1 MSTDLRGFEY
11 VAEPVLRR
19 RQWELDAVVAE
30 MGRMLER
37 VAQARS
43 RAGALRE
50 QLAAQAEVS
59 NGAVGTRF
67 DPVAHVRS
75 LSWLANLQGRIAE
88 AERVLAQLD
97 KQREEVSGRLRAL
110 QTQVDA
116 IEAHR
121 EDAVR
126 DFAADTAARLASEAD
141 RDWLARR
148 AADTTT
154 KVTP

>member
-11 VAEPVLRR
+11 VAEPVLQRR
-19 RQWELDAVVAE
+19 RWEFDGVVAE

-37 VAQARS
+37 IAQAKS
-43 RAGALRE
+43 RAAALRD
-50 QLAAQAEVS
+50 QLAAQAEAS

-67 DPVAHVRS
+67 DPAAHVRS
-75 LSWLANLQGRIAE
+75 LAWLANLQGRIAE
-88 AERVLAQLD
+88 AGRVLAQLE
-97 KQREEVSGRLRAL
+97 KQRDEVSGRLRAL
-110 QTQVDA
+110 QAQVDA

-148 AADTTT
+148 AADPTN
-154 KVTP
+154 KVLP

>member
-30 MGRMLER
+30 MGRLLER
-37 VAQARS
+37 LAQAKS
-43 RAGALRE
+43 RAAALRE
-50 QLAAQAEVS
+50 QLVAQAEAS
-59 NGAVGTRF
+59 NGAVGARF

-75 LSWLANLQGRIAE
+75 LAWLANLQGRIAD
-88 AERVLAQLD
+88 AERALAQLET
-97 KQREEVSGRLRAL
+97 QREEVSGRLRAL
-110 QTQVDA
+110 QSQVDA

-126 DFAADTAARLASEAD
+126 DFAADTAARQASEAD

-148 AADTTT
+148 AADTTA
-154 KVTP
+154 KATP